1 MNSDIWCLG
10 TDSITS
16 LKLNSK
22 AKSLLCQLLLNVQYL
37 TVLYQSGQIW
47 PIMSQKVKLIKKKKK
62 HPKLVLKSLFVKKVF
77 HLYSDPKKYKQVV
90 KLVSQLRTWV
100 DLKMFL

>member
-10 TDSITS
+10 TDSIAS

-62 HPKLVLKSLFVKKVF
+62 TSKTCTKKFICQKGLSSVQW
-77 HLYSDPKKYKQVV
+77 PKKIQ
-90 KLVSQLRTWV
+90 TGG
-100 DLKMFL
+100 